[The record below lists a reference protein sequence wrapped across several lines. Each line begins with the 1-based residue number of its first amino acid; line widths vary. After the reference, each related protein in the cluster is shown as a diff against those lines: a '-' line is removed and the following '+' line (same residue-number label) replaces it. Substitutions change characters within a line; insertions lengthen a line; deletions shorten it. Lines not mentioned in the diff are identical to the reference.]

1 MFIHTGT
8 NAVYHT
14 PEDDFDAINCEGAL
28 RVIDYSERVVSM
40 LAELETR
47 PTFGKPKPFRLG
59 VMIEEADG
67 QIKIDGVS
75 EDSIAQKAG
84 ILKGDILL
92 SVDGEAM
99 ENRRNLVRMLRRDRG
114 KTVEMK
120 IKRGDEEVTLE
131 VELKN

>member
-1 MFIHTGT
+1 
-8 NAVYHT
+8 
-14 PEDDFDAINCEGAL
+14 
-28 RVIDYSERVVSM
+28 M

-99 ENRRNLVRMLRRDRG
+99 ENRRNLVKMLRRDRG